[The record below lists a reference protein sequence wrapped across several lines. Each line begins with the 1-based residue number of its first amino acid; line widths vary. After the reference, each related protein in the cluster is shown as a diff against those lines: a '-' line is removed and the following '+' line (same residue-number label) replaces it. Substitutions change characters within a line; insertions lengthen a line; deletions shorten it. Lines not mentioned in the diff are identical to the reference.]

1 MHELVTTLDTV
12 DSSSDHIETP
22 QSNATLSVA
31 VRLAPHLLVWTL
43 LLTPAIRSLA
53 RGWRPLADDASIALG
68 AWTTFSLHFPLV
80 GIGTGAGTGPT
91 GMQTTSNPGP
101 LELWLLGPFVHLD
114 PGQGAL
120 IGSAL
125 LCAAVLSVTIH
136 VLRKTTGSWAA
147 VIFAL
152 VVADLAVVSPT
163 PFVDPVWNSNFAFFW
178 FLGFLGIAFAVG
190 QGNLRYLPLLV
201 FFGSVT
207 IDSHLLFLPSVAIV
221 LVAAPVL
228 GWFLRRPTDYRWL
241 WWTGGVAFVCWIAP
255 VCQQLFGA
263 HPNISALLS
272 SGGVGATDKTR
283 TFGFVFGLRALSRA
297 ASLNPIWASPRSILP
312 LPSAGDVSQRNLV
325 LCLVLPALIGI
336 GVIAWKRKQAHV
348 CSMAVI
354 TTGSTVGLV
363 LMYSR
368 IPTNYF
374 LSFTWVNLLIWV
386 VGICIWLTFGLTA
399 ITAAKEFDLIPSV
412 RISERTRQISVLA
425 ALAIATIVG
434 TLVAVFPYGNQGF
447 LLDFAG
453 ATRVNTMAAII
464 EQQVPQ
470 GNVGLAIQ
478 YKGND
483 FFQTVEDEHGIAYLL
498 RTAGWTP
505 GMAPNANGVLGLP
518 IRRKSP
524 FAVFT
529 ERGTQVTGYRI
540 YHHYAPLWFYAPP
553 LVTLSR
559 S

>member
-1 MHELVTTLDTV
+1 MTTLDTV

-22 QSNATLSVA
+22 QSSAALSVA
-31 VRLAPHLLVWTL
+31 VRLAPHVLVWTL
-43 LLTPAIRSLA
+43 LLAPAIRTLA

-91 GMQTTSNPGP
+91 GVQTTSNPGP

-114 PGQGAL
+114 QGQGAL

-178 FLGFLGIAFAVG
+178 FLGFVGIAFVVG
-190 QGNLRYLPLLV
+190 QGNLRYLPLLL

-312 LPSAGDVSQRNLV
+312 LPSANDVNHRNLL

-336 GVIAWKRKQAHV
+336 GFIAWKRKQAYV

-354 TTGSTVGLV
+354 TTGAAVGLV

-386 VGICIWLTFGLTA
+386 VGVCIWLTFGLAA
-399 ITAAKEFDLIPSV
+399 ITAAKEFDLTPIHSDLATHPADLGARRTGHCDGRRYLGRGVSLREPGIPA
-412 RISERTRQISVLA
+412 RLRRPA
-425 ALAIATIVG
+425 
-434 TLVAVFPYGNQGF
+434 
-447 LLDFAG
+447 
-453 ATRVNTMAAII
+453 RVKTMASII
-464 EQQVPQ
+464 EQQVPRAMSDLPFSTR
-470 GNVGLAIQ
+470 GH
-478 YKGND
+478 D
-483 FFQTVEDEHGIAYLL
+483 FFQTVEDEHGLAYLL

-518 IRRKSP
+518 IHRNSP

-540 YHHYAPLWFYAPP
+540 YHNYAPLWFYAPP
-553 LVTLSR
+553 LVTLS
-559 S
+559 SS